1 MTMKLVLRILATPVW
16 GALALIVAVVS
27 FVVSSAGF
35 VLWII
40 SGLVCVACVVL
51 LFTHHTAGGI
61 AFIVIAFL
69 LSPYGIPALLRKL
82 VCLLDGARAALKRF
96 IMGR

>member
-1 MTMKLVLRILATPVW
+1 MKLVLKILATPVW
-16 GALALIVAVVS
+16 GALALVVAVGS
-27 FVVSSAGF
+27 FILSIAGF

-40 SGLVCVACVVL
+40 SGLACVAGVVL

-69 LSPYGIPALLRKL
+69 LCPYGIPALLRKL
-82 VCLLDGARAALKRF
+82 VYLLDGVRAALKRF